1 MNLNLY
7 MKKLFLIWVIFL
19 IPNIVFAYDFSLK
32 TEDRETI
39 INIPL
44 EFENLDEFSQSLI
57 FKKTNNNYFN
67 PDMSLNKGQHKI
79 WIENDYFNKID
90 KKIFPNLILIRT
102 NNKNIFTRDRFIKFI
117 DEKLENQ
124 NLKKIWIDGHLMYVS
139 IKEMNFNKDNYFVN
153 TEENFYKHQI
163 IILLPENRFSTID
176 LFLERKISITELEN
190 YIKMSP
196 RISIQDLLDIY
207 GEERAKTIFDDN
219 FDKNINDYLLVNNNY
234 YNIINNISAIN
245 TSLIEETLS
254 TILNF
259 QNKDLNAKQLN
270 ETIENSIYQFELK
283 INKAKEDYNLI
294 NRKNFSNFADG
305 RYEYF
310 LIKVENHINFL
321 IDENINQKESI
332 YEILNYLNEN
342 PQVDL
347 TNIIGKL
354 YFSSTLNEVEN
365 TKYLV
370 ESQKNN
376 IVSSNSVVI
385 NISNI
390 TSEIYQIYINY
401 LEFIID
407 SYDYE
412 IDYIGLFYLP
422 VSRKN
427 NSVFKNLDFEF
438 ESANNNLIEYEEYML
453 NILNKLRNNK
463 KILEIY
469 SKMNNNLSKQLELL
483 NLLFNQTENLHSKYP
498 FISDYSDYSN
508 FFEDFLILGNNIN
521 ELLNKISLVQEDQR
535 ILAFEYSEEMS
546 SL

>member
-1 MNLNLY
+1 MILNLY
-7 MKKLFLIWVIFL
+7 MKKLFLILVIFL

-67 PDMSLNKGQHKI
+67 PDMSSNKGQHKI

-207 GEERAKTIFDDN
+207 GEERSKKIFDDN

-270 ETIENSIYQFELK
+270 ETIENSIYQLEIK

-321 IDENINQKESI
+321 LDENINQKKSI

-365 TKYLV
+365 TKYLI

-438 ESANNNLIEYEEYML
+438 ETAKNNLIEYEEYML

-483 NLLFNQTENLHSKYP
+483 NLLLNQTENLHSKYP